1 MCTSLLKEEK
11 KIYLK
16 ILNYW
21 EMLLIHLFLS
31 GFAKPIQGFKPTP
44 SSQRLTYTPL
54 TSLLP
59 GPLVTLSESRC
70 LQLLLRGR
78 SLIRTLK

>member
-1 MCTSLLKEEK
+1 MRAGEYSSQTSRALDVYVFAQRRK
-11 KIYLK
+11 KKTYLK

-31 GFAKPIQGFKPTP
+31 GFANPIQGFKPTP

-59 GPLVTLSESRC
+59 GSFGDPL
-70 LQLLLRGR
+70 
-78 SLIRTLK
+78 